1 MPSRVTNGEEEED
14 EPQGFQYGIPPMV
27 LEVQQVVPWDEG
39 MPKSDA
45 SGWDGL
51 RINFAFALYP
61 LPMPQG
67 HSEL

>member
-27 LEVQQVVPWDEG
+27 WKCSRLFPG
-39 MPKSDA
+39 MKECLNLTLQ
-45 SGWDGL
+45 DGMDS
-51 RINFAFALYP
+51 INFAFALYP
-61 LPMPQG
+61 LPMPHG